1 MIEKNLIEVQKK
13 IMESGLLRDSKE
25 ITLIAVSKTQS
36 IERIEKAYK
45 LGIRDFGENRV
56 QELLQKIEKLPKD
69 IRWHMIGHL
78 QTNKVRQIIGKVD
91 LIHSIDS
98 LHLADAI
105 ETEGKKK
112 GIYIK
117 GLLEFNIAKEES
129 KYGFQI
135 EEMEKVLEHMTHF
148 QYLSIEGLM
157 TVAPFVKD
165 AEENRKVFKKLHQL
179 SVDIKSKNV
188 DNISMRY
195 LSMGMTGDY
204 EVAIQEGATHIRVG
218 TGIFG
223 AR

>member
-13 IMESGLLRDSKE
+13 IIESGLLRDSKE

-36 IERIEKAYK
+36 IERIEEAYK

-135 EEMEKVLEHMTHF
+135 EEMEKVLEHMIHF

>member
-36 IERIEKAYK
+36 IERIEEAYK

>member
-13 IMESGLLRDSKE
+13 IIESGLLRDSKE

-36 IERIEKAYK
+36 IERIEEAYK

-105 ETEGKKK
+105 ETEGKEK